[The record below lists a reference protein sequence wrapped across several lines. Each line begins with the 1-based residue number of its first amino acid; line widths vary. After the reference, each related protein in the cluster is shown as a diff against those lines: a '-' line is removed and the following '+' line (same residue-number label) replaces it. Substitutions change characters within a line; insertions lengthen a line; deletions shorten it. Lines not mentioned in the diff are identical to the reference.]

1 MAGGPERARIRAQ
14 GGPEPNNGEEVMKMA
29 TTTEQDR
36 EEVLQTTP
44 QALRDQALRRVKK
57 RRDLQTHALV
67 YVLVNCIV
75 WAVWAVVGLSS
86 HSWWPWP
93 VFMTLFWGIGLVMNA
108 WDVYFRRPITEDE
121 VRREIQHLAGRS

>member
-1 MAGGPERARIRAQ
+1 
-14 GGPEPNNGEEVMKMA
+14 MA